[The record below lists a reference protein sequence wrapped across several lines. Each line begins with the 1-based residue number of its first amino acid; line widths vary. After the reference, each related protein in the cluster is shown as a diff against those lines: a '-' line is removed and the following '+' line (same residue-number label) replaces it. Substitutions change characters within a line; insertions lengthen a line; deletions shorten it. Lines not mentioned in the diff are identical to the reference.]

1 MKIEDEVLI
10 GGVGAFLIVATVGIS
25 IWLAIKVMLWV
36 AS

>member
-25 IWLAIKVMLWV
+25 IWLAIKVLLWV